1 MHVTYFP
8 YARSRIN
15 TAPARNRLGWF
26 GITPRTQH
34 AIYPDVR
41 MFPPSF
47 HGRMRVFMI
56 AQRAQ
61 GMGGKLA
68 WVPDVPDV
76 PGLGEGF
83 GGYRSSLLGGGA

>member
-1 MHVTYFP
+1 
-8 YARSRIN
+8 
-15 TAPARNRLGWF
+15 
-26 GITPRTQH
+26 
-34 AIYPDVR
+34 

-47 HGRMRVFMI
+47 HDRMRVFMI

-83 GGYRSSLLGGGA
+83 GGYRSSRLGGGA

>member
-1 MHVTYFP
+1 MHVTYVSL
-8 YARSRIN
+8 REI
-15 TAPARNRLGWF
+15 TDHTTPARNRLGWF

-41 MFPPSF
+41 MFPTF

-83 GGYRSSLLGGGA
+83 GGYRSSRLGGGA